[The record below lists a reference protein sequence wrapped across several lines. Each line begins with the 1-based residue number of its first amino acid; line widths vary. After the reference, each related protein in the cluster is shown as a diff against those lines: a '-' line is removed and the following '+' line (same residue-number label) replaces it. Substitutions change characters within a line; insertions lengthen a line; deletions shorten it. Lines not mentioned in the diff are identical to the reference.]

1 MKYPFEDEF
10 LGLVRKQLECV
21 TNLAS
26 AVDAKVQRLQNLI
39 VGVALVTWVLQLIIF
54 ITVLLV

>member
-10 LGLVRKQLECV
+10 LELTRRQLECV
-21 TNLAS
+21 TNLVS
-26 AVDAKVQRLQNLI
+26 AVEDKAQRLQNLI
-39 VGVALVTWVLQLIIF
+39 VGVTLLTWVFLLIIF